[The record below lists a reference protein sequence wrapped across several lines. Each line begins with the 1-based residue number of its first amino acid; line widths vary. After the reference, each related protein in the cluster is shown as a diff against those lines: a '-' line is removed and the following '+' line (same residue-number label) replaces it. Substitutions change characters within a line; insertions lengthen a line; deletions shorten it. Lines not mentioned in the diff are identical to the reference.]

1 MGNWRFVAKGL
12 RQQNHDA
19 QRLSQM
25 ISNSVVTVVS
35 YLQDKMK
42 IRRALFLSIQSSFF
56 EDFMKAGILIY
67 KDYVCE
73 NKKGILQKRN
83 EPLESVP
90 TARNTR
96 DAMIEKKLF
105 LGSVWLVEHRYDV
118 VAIARLAVLVASGA
132 RLEVQH

>member
-1 MGNWRFVAKGL
+1 MENWRFVTLGL
-12 RQQNHDA
+12 LQQNHDA
-19 QRLSQM
+19 QRLSRM

-73 NKKGILQKRN
+73 NEKGKTKKI
-83 EPLESVP
+83 
-90 TARNTR
+90 
-96 DAMIEKKLF
+96 
-105 LGSVWLVEHRYDV
+105 
-118 VAIARLAVLVASGA
+118 VASD
-132 RLEVQH
+132 HDSF

>member
-1 MGNWRFVAKGL
+1 MENWRFVTLGL

-19 QRLSQM
+19 QRLSWM

-67 KDYVCE
+67 KDYVCG
-73 NKKGILQKRN
+73 NKKGNFQKRN
-83 EPLESVP
+83 EPLEHASNSPQHQRCYDRKEIIPWEGPACRTSVRCRSHSAAGRP
-90 TARNTR
+90 CCERSAT
-96 DAMIEKKLF
+96 
-105 LGSVWLVEHRYDV
+105 
-118 VAIARLAVLVASGA
+118 
-132 RLEVQH
+132 